1 MIPADER
8 EADRLL
14 DDGKLDHGESFG
26 IVQADGE
33 RRLMVCVASGR
44 PVRDSGCN
52 GPVWLDMKGADLR
65 RLNSGFAPVLLDHLR
80 SFDCLVGIVERAWV
94 DGAACYAVLR
104 LGPTPKC
111 GEVWE
116 MIRAGILRHVSVSHY
131 TLIEPEADGT
141 GAWRAAYWWPF
152 EVSLVSLP
160 ADWRATIRRGPVPRR
175 PVTAAGRRPVPSSAA
190 PWPRSLRLAAA
201 GDGLASVCSAAT
213 PRLRP
218 GPDALAGLAAL
229 FLKKCQGEGGKAAR
243 RQAGGVVRKRGKCR
257 QGRPVRPE
265 PAACCGS
272 RLAATGGGGRANE
285 EADSPIRVAAK
296 KRGPKVGSG
305 RALCPRCAPEE
316 LLGATGAGTKGLTS

>member
-141 GAWRAAYWWPF
+141 GGRRAAYWWPF

-175 PVTAAGRRPVPSSAA
+175 PVIAAGRRPVPSSAA
-190 PWPRSLRLAAA
+190 PRPRSLRLAAA

-218 GPDALAGLAAL
+218 GPDALAGLATL
-229 FLKKCQGEGGKAAR
+229 FLKNDRVRVARRLGAKPAALSERGGNAAR
-243 RQAGGVVRKRGKCR
+243 AVRCVRNPQPTAVPGWRRRAAAGERTKRPTAR
-257 QGRPVRPE
+257 S
-265 PAACCGS
+265 A
-272 RLAATGGGGRANE
+272 
-285 EADSPIRVAAK
+285 
-296 KRGPKVGSG
+296 
-305 RALCPRCAPEE
+305 
-316 LLGATGAGTKGLTS
+316 